1 MQDIKLYTVYM
12 PILQQKFKKFIY
24 IIPIILLFSVFAF
37 LYIKSSQDIS
47 NTPLKD
53 LASQHNLKLGNF
65 AIFNHIYEKPYQEI
79 LTTQFDFVL
88 ADNTPNWYFT
98 DGGLRPTKDT
108 YNLEQLD
115 KIVEYA
121 QSYNM
126 PIQAHHYVWGDEKW
140 LPEWLKSGNFSKEEL
155 MQILKDHILTVGE
168 HYKGQISEWTVVNEA
183 FTRSMHLY
191 DLRDWWA
198 DSIGDMSYIDQA
210 FIWAREADPEAIL
223 ILNDFGNDTINDV
236 SNAMYEYIND
246 AKDRGIP
253 IDGIGMQMHIDGS
266 NPPKRDD
273 VINNM
278 KRFADIGVDIYVTEF
293 DVNMDNVKTLNWRK
307 DQIQADIYYEMIRAC
322 IESTVCHSFAFLGI
336 TDSETW
342 YNYMDGVTDARP
354 LMFDKYYN
362 PKPAFFSVEKALK
375 EK

>member
-1 MQDIKLYTVYM
+1 M